1 MKKSF
6 LGFVCILLLLL
17 IPLSV
22 AAGAGFMI
30 KPQFSEL
37 FTAEL
42 YDKTARLDSI
52 DEPKIV
58 VISGSSAAFGLDSKL
73 LGDTLGMPVVN
84 FGLYA
89 SIGTKAM
96 MDISRK
102 AIKEGDIIV
111 IAPEMDKQL
120 FSLYFGAD
128 SLWQACD
135 GHFSLLS
142 RLSRDDLPS
151 MLGAYWKFAASKF
164 RYSRGEPLSP
174 TGIYAKSSF
183 NEYGDISY
191 PDRKYNI
198 MAGGYDPTHIIDFSP
213 DIVSDDFIDYVNEYV
228 DFANKRGATVY
239 FGFSPMNYSA
249 LRADTE
255 LEDVE
260 AFTSC
265 LASKLKCP
273 LLGDPNNYIY
283 TEEYFYD
290 SNFHTNETGTIL
302 HTRRLA
308 LDLAEKLGGTE
319 VNIDVPEVPE
329 KPDTP
334 DVPAE
339 YDENEKYFIFNE
351 ENGAF
356 YITGVTE
363 EGRKLSVLHT
373 PTAIQGNRTVIISSY
388 AFTNC
393 TNLTELYVTENVSY
407 ISDYAFDG
415 TPKLMKIHILA
426 KDPEDPNSTKVNS
439 MGTGLVSG
447 LPAGAKFYVPK
458 ESLASYIG
466 NYFWSTYAGYLMG
479 E

>member
-6 LGFVCILLLLL
+6 IRFICILLLLL
-17 IPLSV
+17 IPLSA
-22 AAGAGFMI
+22 AAGAGFII

-52 DEPKIV
+52 SEPKIV
-58 VISGSSAAFGLDSKL
+58 VISGSSAAFGLDSAL
-73 LGDTLGMPVVN
+73 LGDTMGMPVVN

-102 AIKEGDIIV
+102 AIKKGDIIV

-120 FSLYFGAD
+120 FSMYFGAD

-142 RLSRDDLPS
+142 RLSRDDLPA

-174 TGIYAKSSF
+174 KGIYAKSSF

-191 PDRKYNI
+191 SDRKYNI
-198 MAGGYDPTHIIDFSP
+198 MAGGYDPTHIIDFSA
-213 DIVSDDFIDYVNEYV
+213 DIVSDDFIDYVNEYAA
-228 DFANKRGATVY
+228 FAEKRGATVY

-249 LRADTE
+249 LKQDIR
-255 LEDVE
+255 LEDIE
-260 AFTSC
+260 AFTAY
-265 LASKLKCP
+265 LKEKLDCP

-283 TEEYFYD
+283 SEEYFYD
-290 SNFHTNETGTIL
+290 SNFHTNDAGMIL

-308 LDLAEKLGGTE
+308 LDLAEVLGGID
-319 VNIDVPEVPE
+319 VNIDIPDAPK
-329 KPDTP
+329 KPDGP
-334 DVPAE
+334 DGPAE

-351 ENGAF
+351 ENGAV
-356 YITGVTE
+356 YITGVTD
-363 EGRKLSVLHT
+363 EGKALSVLYT
-373 PTAIQGNRTVIISSY
+373 PKAIAGNRTVVISSY
-388 AFTNC
+388 AFADC
-393 TNLTELYVTENVSY
+393 RNLTELYVTENVSY
-407 ISDYAFDG
+407 ISDNAFVG
-415 TPKLMKIHILA
+415 APSLMKIHILA
-426 KDPEDPNSTKVNS
+426 ADPENPESTKVNS
-439 MGTGLVSG
+439 MGTELVAG
-447 LPAGAKFYVPK
+447 LPAGAKFYVPRG
-458 ESLASYIG
+458 SLGSYMG
-466 NYFWSTYAGYLMG
+466 NYFWSTYSDYLA
-479 E
+479 EE